1 MGTPKIRAVA
11 FDCFGTLLRI
21 SAPTNPWRHLL
32 ADVRRQPGA
41 RSLDP
46 RREPIPTIEEFAEAC
61 GIAFR
66 PEWRADLDH
75 EIASI
80 ELIPDAR
87 AVLSTLRAADFRL
100 ALASNLA
107 PAYVEPAL
115 ALLGIFID
123 ADCLSCDPEIRAVKP
138 EPAFFLALQRKI
150 GLPAVEILMVGDS
163 LVSDVRGA
171 KAAGMS
177 ALHLVPGTT
186 SPPTGQVRCLA
197 DVPRFLGVIP
207 SGVP

>member
-1 MGTPKIRAVA
+1 MGTPKIQAVA

-32 ADVRRQPGA
+32 AEVRRQPGA

-46 RREPIPTIEEFAEAC
+46 RREPIPTFEEFAEAC

-66 PEWRADLDH
+66 PEWRADLDR
-75 EIASI
+75 EVASI
-80 ELIPDAR
+80 ELMPDALS
-87 AVLSTLRAADFRL
+87 VLSSLRAAGFRL

-115 ALLGIFID
+115 ALLGDSID
-123 ADCLSCDPEIRAVKP
+123 TACLSCDPEIRAVKP
-138 EPAFFLALQRKI
+138 EPAFFSALRRRI

-163 LVSDVRGA
+163 LVSDVQGA
-171 KAAGMS
+171 KAADMS
-177 ALHLVPGTT
+177 TLHLVPGAKA
-186 SPPTGQVRCLA
+186 PGPGQVQCLA
-197 DVPRFLGVIP
+197 DVPRFLGII
-207 SGVP
+207 SSRVP